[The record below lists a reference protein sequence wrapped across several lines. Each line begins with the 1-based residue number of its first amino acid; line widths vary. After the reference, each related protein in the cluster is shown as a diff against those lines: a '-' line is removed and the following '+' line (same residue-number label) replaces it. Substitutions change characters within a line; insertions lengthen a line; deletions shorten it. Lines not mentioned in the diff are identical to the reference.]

1 MAWVCVGISV
11 VLTAYGQLVVKW
23 RVQQRGHLPAALA
36 GKAHFFTSLLLDP
49 WVLSAMATT
58 FVAALCWMAALS
70 RLELS
75 RAYPFSTLS
84 FVSVLLFS
92 GMFLG
97 ESITL
102 VKVAGISLVIVGL
115 IIGVRA

>member
-1 MAWVCVGISV
+1 MAWVFVGISV
-11 VLTAYGQLVVKW
+11 VLTAYGQLIVKW
-23 RVQQRGHLPAALA
+23 RVAQRGHLPATLS

-75 RAYPFSTLS
+75 RAYPFSALS
-84 FVSVLLFS
+84 FVSVLVFS
-92 GMFLG
+92 GIFLG
-97 ESITL
+97 EAIT
-102 VKVAGISLVIVGL
+102 VGKAAGLALVIVGL
-115 IIGVRA
+115 IVGVRA